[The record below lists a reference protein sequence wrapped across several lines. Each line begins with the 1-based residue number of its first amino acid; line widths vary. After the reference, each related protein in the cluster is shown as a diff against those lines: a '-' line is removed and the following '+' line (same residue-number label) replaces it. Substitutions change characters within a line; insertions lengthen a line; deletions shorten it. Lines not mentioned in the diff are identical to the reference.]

1 MNDYLS
7 NSLLLII
14 DMQNIYKEGQPWECK
29 NYDNALSN
37 ILDLLNDGHISQDNT
52 ILTRYI
58 ASAHPTGVWKNYNME
73 NAEINANQWYNDL
86 DQKLQLRCKD
96 YKCYDKSTYSS
107 YSVKEIQ
114 EAANNASS
122 VVITGVVAECCVL
135 ATVSSL
141 IDDGKYVYYITDAI
155 AGLDNEK
162 EEATIKVLEGLTPL
176 HLSIMTTK
184 EFKALAQ
191 SNIGLSILNHKGL

>member
-1 MNDYLS
+1 MNDYL
-7 NSLLLII
+7 NNPLLLII
-14 DMQNIYKEGQPWECK
+14 DMQNVYKEGQPWECK
-29 NYDNALSN
+29 NYDNALYN
-37 ILDLLNDGHISQDNT
+37 ILDLLNDGHFSQDNT

-58 ASAHPTGVWKNYNME
+58 ASAHPTGVWKNYNKE

-86 DQKLQLRCKD
+86 DQELQLCCKD
-96 YKCYDKSTYSS
+96 YKCYDKSIYSS
-107 YSVKEIQ
+107 YSIKEIQ

-141 IDDGKYVYYITDAI
+141 IDAGKYVYYITDAV

-184 EFKALAQ
+184 EFKALTQ
-191 SNIGLSILNHKGL
+191 NNTGLSKLNLF

>member
-1 MNDYLS
+1 MNDYL
-7 NSLLLII
+7 NNPLLLII
-14 DMQNIYKEGQPWECK
+14 DMQNVYKEGQPWECK
-29 NYDNALSN
+29 NYDNALYN
-37 ILDLLNDGHISQDNT
+37 ILDLLNDGHFSQDNT

-58 ASAHPTGVWKNYNME
+58 ASAHPTGVWKNYNKE

-86 DQKLQLRCKD
+86 DQELQLCCKD

-107 YSVKEIQ
+107 YSIKEIQ

-135 ATVSSL
+135 VTVSSL
-141 IDDGKYVYYITDAI
+141 IDAGKYVYYITDAV

-184 EFKALAQ
+184 EFKALTQ
-191 SNIGLSILNHKGL
+191 NNTGLSKLNLF

>member
-1 MNDYLS
+1 MNDYL
-7 NSLLLII
+7 NNPLLLII
-14 DMQNIYKEGQPWECK
+14 DMQNVYKEGQPWKCK

-37 ILDLLNDGHISQDNT
+37 ILDLLNDGHFSQDNT

-141 IDDGKYVYYITDAI
+141 IDAGKYVYYITDAV

-176 HLSIMTTK
+176 HLSIMTTN
-184 EFKALAQ
+184 ESKALTQ
-191 SNIGLSILNHKGL
+191 NNTGLSKLNLF

>member
-7 NSLLLII
+7 NPLLLII
-14 DMQNIYKEGQPWECK
+14 DMQNVYKEGQPWECK

-37 ILDLLNDGHISQDNT
+37 ILDLLNDGRFSQDNT

-58 ASAHPTGVWKNYNME
+58 ASAHPTGVWKNYNKE

-122 VVITGVVAECCVL
+122 VVIAGVVAECCVL

-141 IDDGKYVYYITDAI
+141 IDAGKYVYYITDAV

-176 HLSIMTTK
+176 HLSIMTTN

-191 SNIGLSILNHKGL
+191 NNTGLSKLNLF

>member
-1 MNDYLS
+1 MNDYL
-7 NSLLLII
+7 NNPLLLII
-14 DMQNIYKEGQPWECK
+14 DIQNVYKEGQPWECK

-37 ILDLLNDGHISQDNT
+37 VLALLDDGHFSQDNT

-58 ASAHPTGVWKNYNME
+58 ASAHPTGVWKNYNKE
-73 NAEINANQWYNDL
+73 YAEINANQWYNDL
-86 DQKLQLRCKD
+86 DQELQQRCKN
-96 YKCYDKSTYSS
+96 YKCYDKSTFSS

-114 EAANNASS
+114 EAVHNASS

-141 IDDGKYVYYITDAI
+141 IDVGKYVYYITDAV

-162 EEATIKVLEGLTPL
+162 ENATIKVLEGLAPL
-176 HLSIMTTK
+176 HLSIITTN

-191 SNIGLSILNHKGL
+191 NNTGLFKLNLF

>member
-1 MNDYLS
+1 MNDYL
-7 NSLLLII
+7 NNPLLLII
-14 DMQNIYKEGQPWECK
+14 DMQNVYKEGQPWECK

-37 ILDLLNDGHISQDNT
+37 VLTLLDDGHFSRDNT

-58 ASAHPTGVWKNYNME
+58 ASAHPTGVWKNYNKE

-96 YKCYDKSTYSS
+96 YRCYDKSTYS
-107 YSVKEIQ
+107 YSVKELQ
-114 EAANNASS
+114 EAVNNASS

-135 ATVSSL
+135 ATVFSL
-141 IDDGKYVYYITDAI
+141 IDAGKYVYYITDAV

-162 EEATIKVLEGLTPL
+162 EEATIKVLEGLAPL
-176 HLSIMTTK
+176 HLSIMTTND
-184 EFKALAQ
+184 FKALAQ
-191 SNIGLSILNHKGL
+191 NNTGMSKLNLF

>member
-1 MNDYLS
+1 MNDYL
-7 NSLLLII
+7 NNPLLLII
-14 DMQNIYKEGQPWECK
+14 DMQNVYKEGQPWKCK

-37 ILDLLNDGHISQDNT
+37 ILDLLNDGHFSQDNT

-141 IDDGKYVYYITDAI
+141 IDAGKYVYYITDAV

-176 HLSIMTTK
+176 HLSIMTTN
-184 EFKALAQ
+184 EFKALAK
-191 SNIGLSILNHKGL
+191 NNTGLSKLNLF

>member
-1 MNDYLS
+1 MNDYL
-7 NSLLLII
+7 NNPLLLII
-14 DMQNIYKEGQPWECK
+14 DMQNVYKEGQPWECK

-37 ILDLLNDGHISQDNT
+37 ILDLLNDGRFSQDNT

-58 ASAHPTGVWKNYNME
+58 ASAHPTGVWKNYNKE

-96 YKCYDKSTYSS
+96 CKCYDKSTYSS

-114 EAANNASS
+114 EAINNASS
-122 VVITGVVAECCVL
+122 VVIGVVAECCVL

-141 IDDGKYVYYITDAI
+141 IDAGKYVYYITDAI

-176 HLSIMTTK
+176 HLSIMTTN

-191 SNIGLSILNHKGL
+191 SNTSLSKLNLF

>member
-1 MNDYLS
+1 MNDYL
-7 NSLLLII
+7 NNPLLLII
-14 DMQNIYKEGQPWECK
+14 DMQNVYKEGQPWECK

-37 ILDLLNDGHISQDNT
+37 ILDLLNDGHFSQNNT

-58 ASAHPTGVWKNYNME
+58 ASAHPTGVWKNYNKE

-122 VVITGVVAECCVL
+122 VVIAGVVAECCVL

-141 IDDGKYVYYITDAI
+141 IDAGKYVYYITDAV

-176 HLSIMTTK
+176 HLSIMTTN

-191 SNIGLSILNHKGL
+191 SNTGLSKLNLF

>member
-7 NSLLLII
+7 NTLLLII
-14 DMQNIYKEGQPWECK
+14 DMQNVYKEGQPWECK

-37 ILDLLNDGHISQDNT
+37 ILDLLNDGRFSQDNT

-58 ASAHPTGVWKNYNME
+58 ASAHPTGVWKNYNKE

-107 YSVKEIQ
+107 YSIKEIQ

-122 VVITGVVAECCVL
+122 VVITGVVVECCVL

-141 IDDGKYVYYITDAI
+141 IDDGKYVYYITDAV

-184 EFKALAQ
+184 EFKALVQ
-191 SNIGLSILNHKGL
+191 SNIGLSKLNLF

>member
-1 MNDYLS
+1 MNDYL
-7 NSLLLII
+7 NNPLLLII
-14 DMQNIYKEGQPWECK
+14 DMQNVYKEGQPWECK

-37 ILDLLNDGHISQDNT
+37 ILDLLSEGLFSQDNT

-58 ASAHPTGVWKNYNME
+58 ASAHPTGVWKNYNE
-73 NAEINANQWYNDL
+73 EYAEINANQWYNDL

-96 YKCYDKSTYSS
+96 YRCYDKSTFSS
-107 YSVKEIQ
+107 YSVKELQ
-114 EAANNASS
+114 EAVNNASS

-135 ATVSSL
+135 ATVFSL
-141 IDDGKYVYYITDAI
+141 IDTGKYVYYITDAV

-176 HLSIMTTK
+176 HLSIMTTND
-184 EFKALAQ
+184 FKTLAQ
-191 SNIGLSILNHKGL
+191 NNTGLSKLNLF

>member
-1 MNDYLS
+1 MNDYL
-7 NSLLLII
+7 NNPLLLII
-14 DMQNIYKEGQPWECK
+14 DMQNVYKEGQPWECN
-29 NYDNALSN
+29 NYDNALYN
-37 ILDLLNDGHISQDNT
+37 ILDLLNDGHFSQDNT

-141 IDDGKYVYYITDAI
+141 IDAGKYVYYITDAV

-184 EFKALAQ
+184 EFKALTQ
-191 SNIGLSILNHKGL
+191 NNIGLSKLNLF

>member
-1 MNDYLS
+1 MNDYL
-7 NSLLLII
+7 NNPLLLII
-14 DMQNIYKEGQPWECK
+14 DMQNVYKEGQPWECK
-29 NYDNALSN
+29 NYDNALYN
-37 ILDLLNDGHISQDNT
+37 ILDLLNDGHFSQDNT

-58 ASAHPTGVWKNYNME
+58 ASAHPTGVWKNYNKE
-73 NAEINANQWYNDL
+73 NSEINANQWYNDL

-135 ATVSSL
+135 ATVLSL
-141 IDDGKYVYYITDAI
+141 IDAGKYVYYITDAV

-184 EFKALAQ
+184 EFKALTQ
-191 SNIGLSILNHKGL
+191 NNTGLSKLNLF

>member
-1 MNDYLS
+1 MNDYL
-7 NSLLLII
+7 NNPLLLII
-14 DMQNIYKEGQPWECK
+14 DMQNVYKEGQPWECK

-37 ILDLLNDGHISQDNT
+37 ILDLLNDGRFSQDNT

-58 ASAHPTGVWKNYNME
+58 ASAHPTGVWKNYNKE

-96 YKCYDKSTYSS
+96 CKCYDKSTYSS

-114 EAANNASS
+114 EAINNASS
-122 VVITGVVAECCVL
+122 VVITGVVAECRVL

-141 IDDGKYVYYITDAI
+141 IDAGKYVYYITDAI

-176 HLSIMTTK
+176 HLSIMTTN

-191 SNIGLSILNHKGL
+191 SNTSLSKLNLF

>member
-37 ILDLLNDGHISQDNT
+37 ILDLLNDGHFSQDNT

-141 IDDGKYVYYITDAI
+141 IDAGKYVYYITDAV

-184 EFKALAQ
+184 EFKALTQ
-191 SNIGLSILNHKGL
+191 NNTGLSKLNLF

>member
-1 MNDYLS
+1 
-7 NSLLLII
+7 
-14 DMQNIYKEGQPWECK
+14 MQNVYKEGQPWECK

-37 ILDLLNDGHISQDNT
+37 ILDLLNDGHFSQDNT

-191 SNIGLSILNHKGL
+191 SNIGLSKLNLF

>member
-1 MNDYLS
+1 MNDYL
-7 NSLLLII
+7 NNPLLLII
-14 DMQNIYKEGQPWECK
+14 DMQNVYKEGQPWECK
-29 NYDNALSN
+29 NYDNAISN
-37 ILDLLNDGHISQDNT
+37 ILDLLNDGRFSQDNT

-58 ASAHPTGVWKNYNME
+58 ASAHPTGVWKNYNKE

-86 DQKLQLRCKD
+86 DQELQQRCKD

-114 EAANNASS
+114 KAVHNASS
-122 VVITGVVAECCVL
+122 VVITGVVTECCVL

-141 IDDGKYVYYITDAI
+141 IDAGKYVYYITDAI

-176 HLSIMTTK
+176 HLSIMTTN

-191 SNIGLSILNHKGL
+191 SNTSLSKLHLF

>member
-7 NSLLLII
+7 NPLLLII
-14 DMQNIYKEGQPWECK
+14 DMQNVYKEGQPWECK

-37 ILDLLNDGHISQDNT
+37 ILDLLNDGRFSQDNT

-58 ASAHPTGVWKNYNME
+58 ASAHPTGVWKNYNKE

-122 VVITGVVAECCVL
+122 VVITGVAAECCVL

-162 EEATIKVLEGLTPL
+162 EKATIKVLEGLTPL
-176 HLSIMTTK
+176 HLSIMTTN
-184 EFKALAQ
+184 EFKALTQ
-191 SNIGLSILNHKGL
+191 NNTGLSKLNLF

>member
-1 MNDYLS
+1 
-7 NSLLLII
+7 
-14 DMQNIYKEGQPWECK
+14 MQNVYKEGQPWECK

-37 ILDLLNDGHISQDNT
+37 ILDLLNDGRFSQDNT

-58 ASAHPTGVWKNYNME
+58 ASAHPTGVWKNYNKE

-96 YKCYDKSTYSS
+96 CKCYDKSTYSS

-114 EAANNASS
+114 EAINNASS

-141 IDDGKYVYYITDAI
+141 IDAGKYVYYITDAI

-176 HLSIMTTK
+176 HLSIMTTN

-191 SNIGLSILNHKGL
+191 SNTSLSKLNLF

>member
-1 MNDYLS
+1 MNDYL
-7 NSLLLII
+7 NNPLLLII
-14 DMQNIYKEGQPWECK
+14 DMQNVYKEGQPWECK

-37 ILDLLNDGHISQDNT
+37 ILDLLNDGHFSQGNT

-58 ASAHPTGVWKNYNME
+58 ASAHPTGVWKNYNKE

-96 YKCYDKSTYSS
+96 CKCYDKSTYSS

-114 EAANNASS
+114 EAVNNASS
-122 VVITGVVAECCVL
+122 VVITGVVAECYVL

-141 IDDGKYVYYITDAI
+141 IDAGKYVYYITDAI

-176 HLSIMTTK
+176 HLSIMTTN
-184 EFKALAQ
+184 EFKTLAQ
-191 SNIGLSILNHKGL
+191 SNTSLSKLNLF

>member
-1 MNDYLS
+1 MNDYL
-7 NSLLLII
+7 NNPLLLII
-14 DMQNIYKEGQPWECK
+14 DMQNVYKEGQPWECK

-37 ILDLLNDGHISQDNT
+37 ILDLLNDGHFSQNNT

-58 ASAHPTGVWKNYNME
+58 ASAHPTGVWKNYNKE

-122 VVITGVVAECCVL
+122 VVIAGVIAECCVL

-141 IDDGKYVYYITDAI
+141 IDAGKYVYYITDAV

-176 HLSIMTTK
+176 HLSIMTTN

-191 SNIGLSILNHKGL
+191 SNTGLSKLNLF

>member
-1 MNDYLS
+1 MNDYL
-7 NSLLLII
+7 NNPLLLII
-14 DMQNIYKEGQPWECK
+14 DMQNVYKEGQPWECK

-37 ILDLLNDGHISQDNT
+37 ILDLLNDGHFSQDNT

-58 ASAHPTGVWKNYNME
+58 AATHPTGVWKSYNKE
-73 NAEINANQWYNDL
+73 NSEINANQWYNDL
-86 DQKLQLRCKD
+86 DQKLQQRCKD

-107 YSVKEIQ
+107 YNVKEIQ
-114 EAANNASS
+114 EAINNASS
-122 VVITGVVAECCVL
+122 VVITGVVAECYVL

-176 HLSIMTTK
+176 HLSIMTTN
-184 EFKALAQ
+184 EFKALTQ
-191 SNIGLSILNHKGL
+191 NNTGLSKLNLF

>member
-1 MNDYLS
+1 MNDYL
-7 NSLLLII
+7 NNPLLLII
-14 DMQNIYKEGQPWECK
+14 DMQNVYKEGQPWECK
-29 NYDNALSN
+29 NYDNALYN
-37 ILDLLNDGHISQDNT
+37 ILDLLNDGRFSQDNT

-58 ASAHPTGVWKNYNME
+58 ASAHPTGVWENYNKE
-73 NAEINANQWYNDL
+73 NSEINANQWYNDL

-107 YSVKEIQ
+107 YSIKEIQ

-141 IDDGKYVYYITDAI
+141 IDTGKYVYYITDAV
-155 AGLDNEK
+155 AGLDNKK

-176 HLSIMTTK
+176 HLSIMTTN

-191 SNIGLSILNHKGL
+191 SNIGLSKLNLF

>member
-1 MNDYLS
+1 MNDYL
-7 NSLLLII
+7 NNQLLLII
-14 DMQNIYKEGQPWECK
+14 DMQNVYKEGQPWECK

-37 ILDLLNDGHISQDNT
+37 ILDLLNDGRFSQDNT
-52 ILTRYI
+52 VLTRYI
-58 ASAHPTGVWKNYNME
+58 ASVHPTGVWKNYNKE

-86 DQKLQLRCKD
+86 DQKLQQRCKD
-96 YKCYDKSTYSS
+96 YKCYDKATYSS

-114 EAANNASS
+114 EAVNNASS

-141 IDDGKYVYYITDAI
+141 IDAGKYVYYITDAV

-176 HLSIMTTK
+176 HLSIMTIN

-191 SNIGLSILNHKGL
+191 NNTGLSKLNLF

>member
-1 MNDYLS
+1 MNDYL
-7 NSLLLII
+7 NNPLLLII
-14 DMQNIYKEGQPWECK
+14 DMQNVYKEGQPWECK

-37 ILDLLNDGHISQDNT
+37 ILDLLNDGRFSQDNT

-58 ASAHPTGVWKNYNME
+58 ASAHPTGVWKNYNKE

-96 YKCYDKSTYSS
+96 CKCYDKSTYSS

-114 EAANNASS
+114 EAINNASS

-135 ATVSSL
+135 ATGSSL
-141 IDDGKYVYYITDAI
+141 IDAGKYVYYITDAI

-176 HLSIMTTK
+176 HLSIMTTN

-191 SNIGLSILNHKGL
+191 SNTSLSKLNLF

>member
-1 MNDYLS
+1 MNDYL
-7 NSLLLII
+7 NNPLLLII
-14 DMQNIYKEGQPWECK
+14 DMQNVYKEGQPWECN
-29 NYDNALSN
+29 NYDNALYN
-37 ILDLLNDGHISQDNT
+37 ILDLLNDGHFSQDNT

-141 IDDGKYVYYITDAI
+141 IDAGKYVYYITDAV

-184 EFKALAQ
+184 EFKALTQ
-191 SNIGLSILNHKGL
+191 NNTGLSKLNLF

>member
-1 MNDYLS
+1 MNDYL
-7 NSLLLII
+7 NNPLLLII
-14 DMQNIYKEGQPWECK
+14 DMQNVYKEGQPWECK

-37 ILDLLNDGHISQDNT
+37 VLALLDDGHFSQDNT

-58 ASAHPTGVWKNYNME
+58 ASAHPTGVWKNYNKE
-73 NAEINANQWYNDL
+73 YAEINANQWYNDL
-86 DQKLQLRCKD
+86 DQELQQRCKN
-96 YKCYDKSTYSS
+96 YKCYDKSTFSS

-114 EAANNASS
+114 EAVHNASS

-141 IDDGKYVYYITDAI
+141 IDGGKYVYYITDAV

-162 EEATIKVLEGLTPL
+162 ENATIKVLEGLAPL
-176 HLSIMTTK
+176 HLSIITTN

-191 SNIGLSILNHKGL
+191 NNTGLFKLNLF

>member
-7 NSLLLII
+7 NPLLLII
-14 DMQNIYKEGQPWECK
+14 DMQNVYKEGQPWECK

-37 ILDLLNDGHISQDNT
+37 ILDLLNDGHFSQDNT

-141 IDDGKYVYYITDAI
+141 IDAGKYVYYITDAV

-162 EEATIKVLEGLTPL
+162 EEATIKVFEGLTPL
-176 HLSIMTTK
+176 HLSIMTTN
-184 EFKALAQ
+184 EFKALTQ
-191 SNIGLSILNHKGL
+191 NNTGLSKLNLF